1 MHAQQTRSI
10 CWNSTFS
17 TSEYFKL
24 LEGLLPDHVVEGPE
38 HPDFVVVSSV
48 GLHTLEKLLG
58 VVQDFGCWMH
68 LEGHERPDR
77 GSFPSS
83 IAGPLDF
90 EHVVGEV
97 LAETQVIGRRFGSKL
112 RRGNELDL

>member
-1 MHAQQTRSI
+1 MV
-10 CWNSTFS
+10 C
-17 TSEYFKL
+17 
-24 LEGLLPDHVVEGPE
+24 LLPDHVVEGPE
-38 HPDFVVVSSV
+38 HPDFVVVSSI

-77 GSFPSS
+77 GSLPSS

-97 LAETQVIGRRFGSKL
+97 LAETQVIGRGFWSKL